1 MRDNSFFFK
10 NGILKFRG
18 VYWIIFIA
26 ELILY
31 IIISSLPISNS
42 GLYNTFKSEQRGII
56 SLSYIPM
63 IFSIFPHN
71 FTIASVEFV
80 PVIGPLLYFD
90 SSIVT
95 SLIIAV
101 EGTALG
107 YSGFFVLVT
116 LMIFPHF
123 WLEIPSYAIATAA
136 SIYLI
141 YLIYKRGDIL
151 RNGIRKVLYLYAF
164 VALELFI
171 AGSVESAEIIFE
183 TRYPYPYDLY
193 YPLMMWIPGS
203 VAIFLLVLLF
213 RRINRDEY
221 GKSNSPGESGGE
233 NLQLM
238 EEVPVWKGP

>member
-1 MRDNSFFFK
+1 MRKNGFFFR
-10 NGILKFRG
+10 NGILKFRS
-18 VYWIIFIA
+18 VYWVIFIA
-26 ELILY
+26 ELLLY
-31 IIISSLPISNS
+31 IIISSLPINNP
-42 GLYNTFKSEQRGII
+42 GLYSTFKSEQSGII

-71 FTIASVEFV
+71 LTIASVEFV
-80 PVIGPLLYFD
+80 PVIGPFLYID

-136 SIYLI
+136 SVYLI
-141 YLIYKRGDIL
+141 YLVYKRGDVL
-151 RNGIRKVLYLYAF
+151 RNGIRKVLYLYMF

-183 TRYPYPYDLY
+183 TSYPHPYDLY

-213 RRINRDEY
+213 RRINSDEY
-221 GKSNSPGESGGE
+221 GKFNRPGERGDE
-233 NLQLM
+233 NLHLM